1 MVLTERILAWTFVHM
16 IYGTL
21 HPAESMQ
28 KKWNLITACRQSLL
42 KRAKSLWGFFFFF
55 MRQETHLKRK
65 KLYTTFA
72 THQVWVWPLCGG
84 IGGCWL
90 WLHLASKQIIPNR
103 RSLLNSY
110 LLQCLCLQDSLLF
123 QPSLSLEGKEYYC
136 PFSLANQKS
145 GSLNLQSKNCSS
157 VYMAQRVL
165 LTNTIKNIPSA
176 NKKVST
182 FLLN

>member
-1 MVLTERILAWTFVHM
+1 MLWDHVSKRWTETGFTEIMVLTERILAWTFVHV

-42 KRAKSLWGFFFFF
+42 KRAKSLRGFFFFF
-55 MRQETHLKRK
+55 LWDRKLILKEKSK

-84 IGGCWL
+84 MGGCWL
-90 WLHLASKQIIPNR
+90 WLHLASKQIIPNH

-123 QPSLSLEGKEYYC
+123 QPSLALEGKEYYC
-136 PFSLANQKS
+136 PFSLATQKS
-145 GSLNLQSKNCSS
+145 GSLNL
-157 VYMAQRVL
+157 
-165 LTNTIKNIPSA
+165 
-176 NKKVST
+176 
-182 FLLN
+182 